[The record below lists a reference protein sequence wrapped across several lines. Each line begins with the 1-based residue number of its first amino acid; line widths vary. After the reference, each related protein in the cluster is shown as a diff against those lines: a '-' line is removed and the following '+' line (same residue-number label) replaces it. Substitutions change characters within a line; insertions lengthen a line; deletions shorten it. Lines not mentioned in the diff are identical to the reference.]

1 MNFMCERGVETG
13 VGVVVVGSTTCNIL
27 VYKLQVRKCYYREL
41 MGIIFI
47 GV

>member
-1 MNFMCERGVETG
+1 MNCVCEQGVETG
-13 VGVVVVGSTTCNIL
+13 VGVVVVGSIPYNIL
-27 VYKLQVRKCYYREL
+27 VYNLQVRKCYYREL

>member
-13 VGVVVVGSTTCNIL
+13 VGAVVVGEFYIL
-27 VYKLQVRKCYYREL
+27 VYNLQVRKCYYHEL
-41 MGIIFI
+41 MGILFI